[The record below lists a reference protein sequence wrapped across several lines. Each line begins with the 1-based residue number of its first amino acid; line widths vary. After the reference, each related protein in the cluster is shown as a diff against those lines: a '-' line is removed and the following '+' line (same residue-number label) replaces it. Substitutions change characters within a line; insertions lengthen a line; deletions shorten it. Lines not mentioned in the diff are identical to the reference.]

1 MTGTIHQRDPELF
14 AARLVKEPIGGMA
27 EEIGERER
35 AHVRAGGGAES
46 EIDGE
51 SEQRVSSSESDAED
65 VSDLQLPHFFGSGS
79 SALPDFVGGDRD
91 QQVADWR
98 QRQEITITQC

>member
-1 MTGTIHQRDPELF
+1 
-14 AARLVKEPIGGMA
+14 LVKEPIGGMA